1 MVLLPEA
8 FRSIRNKLQAHKD
21 SDKQFILIL
30 LLISKYGLE
39 RVTNA
44 CSKSLSSGGCSAQL
58 VEQYLQPIIAVDR
71 EEDEYIQLQ
80 NPPDAD
86 CSIYS
91 KLYLKEGG
99 KA

>member
-1 MVLLPEA
+1 
-8 FRSIRNKLQAHKD
+8 
-21 SDKQFILIL
+21 
-30 LLISKYGLE
+30 
-39 RVTNA
+39 
-44 CSKSLSSGGCSAQL
+44 